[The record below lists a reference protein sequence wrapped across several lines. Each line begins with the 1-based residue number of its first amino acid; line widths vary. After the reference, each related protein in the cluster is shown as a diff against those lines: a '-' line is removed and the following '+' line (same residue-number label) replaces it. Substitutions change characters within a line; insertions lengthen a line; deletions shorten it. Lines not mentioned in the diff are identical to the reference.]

1 MTKTIG
7 STAGSIWSYLSKNE
21 TASITKLANDT
32 GLGKNEIQRAL
43 GWLAREDKI
52 EIVQKGRT
60 ETISLK

>member
-7 STAGSIWSYLSKNE
+7 SAAGSIWKYLSKNE
-21 TASITKLANDT
+21 TASITKLASET
-32 GLGKNEIQRAL
+32 GLGKNDIQRAL

-52 EIVQKGRT
+52 NIVQKGRI